1 MYMLTRLLQL
11 SPSSS
16 SIDTPAE
23 RNVKRVLE
31 VRLVY
36 VLDALQLLL
45 LAKVTE
51 VLGFRAESDW
61 ASDSRLH
68 TSSSTDGEDLH
79 ALAYRSKMMVASKP
93 NGTSTS
99 VQSLPEN
106 FYTSFLS
113 DVAKARLPS
122 PIRSLLPLEATPGII
137 SLLAGKPNPTT
148 FPFTSFDFTA
158 RAPPSEDGRTNS
170 DDIALN
176 ISGGELAAALQY
188 GATGGMAPLVDWF
201 HGLQS
206 TVHGRERGEGWT
218 LSVGSGS
225 QDLLSKAIIALLN
238 PGDTVLVQS
247 PVYAG
252 VIPLFHSLRCEQ
264 IEVDA
269 DAEGISTVSLREIL
283 ESWPAEKPKPR
294 VLYTIPY
301 GGNPTGATAT
311 LARRREVL
319 QLAREHNFLIMEDD
333 PYFYLFYG
341 AGPREPSYFAMER
354 ADPSCAGH
362 PVGRVLRFDS
372 ISKIL
377 SAGMRI
383 GFASGPA
390 PLLRAIDAHTATANL
405 QPASLTQAIALKL
418 LEAWGYDGFLRHTRG
433 VSAFY
438 RASRDVFEA
447 ALQRHLTGLVEWATP
462 QSGLFFWFKLLLPGA
477 DGGDSAA
484 IIRTEAFE
492 RGVLALPGTVFLP
505 NGRTTAYVR
514 ASFSLLA
521 PEEVDEAVKRLRDT
535 ILDVRAQAASA

>member
-1 MYMLTRLLQL
+1 M
-11 SPSSS
+11 PV
-16 SIDTPAE
+16 E
-23 RNVKRVLE
+23 
-31 VRLVY
+31 
-36 VLDALQLLL
+36 
-45 LAKVTE
+45 
-51 VLGFRAESDW
+51 
-61 ASDSRLH
+61 
-68 TSSSTDGEDLH
+68 
-79 ALAYRSKMMVASKP
+79 
-93 NGTSTS
+93 
-99 VQSLPEN
+99 SLPES
-106 FYTSFLS
+106 FYTPFLS

-122 PIRSLLPLEATPGII
+122 PIRSLLPLEATPGLL

-148 FPFTSFDFTA
+148 FPFTSFSFTA
-158 RAPPSEDGRTNS
+158 HAPPSENGQPATE
-170 DDIALN
+170 DIALSL
-176 ISGGELAAALQY
+176 SGAELAAALQY
-188 GATGGMAPLVDWF
+188 SATGGMAPLVDWLYD
-201 HGLQS
+201 LQS
-206 TVHGRERGEGWT
+206 TVHGRARGEGWT

-252 VIPLFHSLRCEQ
+252 VIPLFHSLKCEQ

-269 DAEGISTVSLREIL
+269 DADGISTESLRAIL
-283 ESWPAEKPKPR
+283 EGWPAERPKPR

-341 AGPREPSYFAMER
+341 TERAPSYFAMER
-354 ADPSCAGH
+354 SDASCAGH

-405 QPASLTQAIALKL
+405 QPASLTQAVAHALL
-418 LEAWGYDGFLRHTRG
+418 AAWGHAGFLAHTRA

-438 RASRDVFEA
+438 RAKRDVFEA
-447 ALQRHLTGLVEWATP
+447 AMQRHLAGLAEWTAP
-462 QSGLFFWFKLLLPGA
+462 QSGLFFWFKLLIPGE
-477 DGGDSAA
+477 DSARLV
-484 IIRTEAFE
+484 RTQAFE
-492 RGVLALPGTVFLP
+492 HGVLALPGTVFLP

-514 ASFSLLA
+514 AAFSLLA
-521 PEEVDEAVKRLRDT
+521 EEEVDEALKRLQDT
-535 ILDVRAQAASA
+535 ILDSRAATSA

>member
-1 MYMLTRLLQL
+1 M
-11 SPSSS
+11 SSATTKEAA
-16 SIDTPAE
+16 I
-23 RNVKRVLE
+23 
-31 VRLVY
+31 
-36 VLDALQLLL
+36 
-45 LAKVTE
+45 
-51 VLGFRAESDW
+51 
-61 ASDSRLH
+61 
-68 TSSSTDGEDLH
+68 
-79 ALAYRSKMMVASKP
+79 
-93 NGTSTS
+93 
-99 VQSLPEN
+99 SLPES
-106 FYTSFLS
+106 FYTRFLS

-137 SLLAGKPNPTT
+137 SLLAGKPNPSS
-148 FPFTSFDFTA
+148 FPFTSLNFTA
-158 RAPPSEDGRTNS
+158 RPPPSEGGLGDAE
-170 DDIALN
+170 DISLT
-176 ISGGELAAALQY
+176 ISGAELTAALQY

-201 HGLQS
+201 VELQHK
-206 TVHGRERGEGWT
+206 VHGRARGEGWT

-238 PGDTVLVQS
+238 PGDSVLVQS

-252 VIPLFHSLRCEQ
+252 VIPLFHSLQCEQ

-269 DAEGISTVSLREIL
+269 DAEGISTVSLRAIL
-283 ESWPAEKPKPR
+283 EAWPADKPKPR

-319 QLAREHNFLIMEDD
+319 QLAREHDLLIMEDD

-341 AGPREPSYFAMER
+341 ADAARPPSYFAMER
-354 ADPSCAGH
+354 ADASCAGH

-405 QPASLTQAIALKL
+405 QPASLTQAVALAL
-418 LEAWGYDGFLRHTRG
+418 LAAWGHDGFLRHTRG
-433 VSAFY
+433 VSDFY
-438 RASRDVFEA
+438 RAKRDVFEA
-447 ALQRHLTGLVEWATP
+447 AMQRHLAGLAEWALP
-462 QSGLFFWFKLLLPGA
+462 ESGLFFWFKLLLPGE
-477 DGGDSAA
+477 GDSAQVV
-484 IIRTEAFE
+484 RTQAFE

-514 ASFSLLA
+514 AAFSLLA
-521 PEEVDEAVKRLRDT
+521 EEEVDEALKRLRET
-535 ILDVRAQAASA
+535 ILAVRAAST